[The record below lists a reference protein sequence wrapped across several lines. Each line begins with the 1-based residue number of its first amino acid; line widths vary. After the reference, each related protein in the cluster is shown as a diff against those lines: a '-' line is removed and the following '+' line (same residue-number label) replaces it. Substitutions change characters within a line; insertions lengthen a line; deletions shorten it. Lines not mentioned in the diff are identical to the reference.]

1 MIPEATSKSPP
12 SRRFRRTFA
21 CYQYQQA
28 FGTKVKGV
36 TRKRFEAA
44 PSLSM
49 NYNAIGHGFTGQ
61 RTHYDDTT
69 YSIDFL
75 LLHGFT
81 LVEWNGVYIFHSYSL
96 TFLTSLQ

>member
-1 MIPEATSKSPP
+1 MIPAAVSKSPP
-12 SRRFRRTFA
+12 SRRFRQMFA

-36 TRKRFEAA
+36 TRKHFEAA
-44 PSLSM
+44 PSLST
-49 NYNAIGHGFTGQ
+49 NYNAIRHGFTWQ
-61 RTHYDDTT
+61 HTHYNDTT
-69 YSIDFL
+69 YSVDFL

-81 LVEWNGVYIFHSYSL
+81 LVEWNGMYVFHSYSL